1 MKKYFLEVT
10 QIVEVEAE
18 DDDGA
23 YDAAMA
29 LPGVESVCGILRDE
43 YVKRHNLEVT

>member
-10 QIVEVEAE
+10 KIVEVEAE
-18 DDDGA
+18 DEDGA

-29 LPGVESVCGILRDE
+29 LPGVESVCGILGDE
-43 YVKRHNLEVT
+43 YVKNHNPELA